1 MKIKLKI
8 KNREVNKVPIHTEFI
23 KLDAL
28 LKLAG
33 ITLSGGEAKKAVQS
47 GLVMVNDQVCI
58 ERGRKIYPGGVVS
71 YMGQVIKVK

>member
-1 MKIKLKI
+1 MKEIEI
-8 KNREVNKVPIHTEFI
+8 ATPFI
-23 KLDAL
+23 RLDAL

-33 ITLSGGEAKKAVQS
+33 ITLIGGEAKKAVQS

-58 ERGRKIYPGGVVS
+58 ERGRKVYPGGVVS

>member
-1 MKIKLKI
+1 MKEIEI
-8 KNREVNKVPIHTEFI
+8 ATPFI
-23 KLDAL
+23 RLDAL

-47 GLVMVNDQVCI
+47 GLVLVNDQVCI
-58 ERGRKIYPGGVVS
+58 ERGRKVYPGGVVS

>member
-1 MKIKLKI
+1 MKEIEI
-8 KNREVNKVPIHTEFI
+8 ATPFI
-23 KLDAL
+23 RLDAL

-47 GLVMVNDQVCI
+47 GLVLVNDQVCI
-58 ERGRKIYPGGVVS
+58 ERGRKIYPGGIVS

>member
-1 MKIKLKI
+1 MKEIEI
-8 KNREVNKVPIHTEFI
+8 ATPFI
-23 KLDAL
+23 RLDAL

>member
-1 MKIKLKI
+1 MKEIEI
-8 KNREVNKVPIHTEFI
+8 ATPFI
-23 KLDAL
+23 RLDAL

-58 ERGRKIYPGGVVS
+58 ERGRKIFPGGVVS

>member
-1 MKIKLKI
+1 MKEIEI
-8 KNREVNKVPIHTEFI
+8 ATPFI
-23 KLDAL
+23 RLDAL

-58 ERGRKIYPGGVVS
+58 ERGRKVYPGGVVT

>member
-1 MKIKLKI
+1 MKEIEI
-8 KNREVNKVPIHTEFI
+8 ATPFI
-23 KLDAL
+23 RLDAL

-58 ERGRKIYPGGVVS
+58 ERGRKVYPGGVVS

>member
-1 MKIKLKI
+1 MKEIEI
-8 KNREVNKVPIHTEFI
+8 ATPFI
-23 KLDAL
+23 RLDAL

-47 GLVMVNDQVCI
+47 GLVLVNDQVCI

>member
-1 MKIKLKI
+1 MKEIEI
-8 KNREVNKVPIHTEFI
+8 ATPFI
-23 KLDAL
+23 RLDAL

-47 GLVMVNDQVCI
+47 GLVLVNDQVCI
-58 ERGRKIYPGGVVS
+58 ERGRKVCPGGVVS

>member
-1 MKIKLKI
+1 MKEIEI
-8 KNREVNKVPIHTEFI
+8 ATPFI
-23 KLDAL
+23 GLDAL

-58 ERGRKIYPGGVVS
+58 ERGRKVYPGGVVS

>member
-1 MKIKLKI
+1 MKEIEI
-8 KNREVNKVPIHTEFI
+8 VTPFI
-23 KLDAL
+23 RLDAL

-33 ITLSGGEAKKAVQS
+33 ITLSGGKKKKAVQS

>member
-1 MKIKLKI
+1 MKELEIAT
-8 KNREVNKVPIHTEFI
+8 PFI
-23 KLDAL
+23 RLDAL

>member
-1 MKIKLKI
+1 MKEIEI
-8 KNREVNKVPIHTEFI
+8 ATPFI
-23 KLDAL
+23 RLDAL

-71 YMGQVIKVK
+71 YMRQVIKVK

>member
-1 MKIKLKI
+1 MKEIEI
-8 KNREVNKVPIHTEFI
+8 ATPFI
-23 KLDAL
+23 RLDAL

-47 GLVMVNDQVCI
+47 GLVMVNEQVCI
-58 ERGRKIYPGGVVS
+58 ERGRKVYPGGVVS